1 MHRYRGFTLI
11 ELLIVMFVMALLAS
25 VSLPDF
31 SAMLENKRSD
41 TTIKRL
47 AQGIEFARVSA
58 ITTGSL
64 VTLCRS
70 SDGTECGGN
79 WQEGILIFTDSN
91 GDRVI
96 NHQDRILRHLTFAG
110 LPGTLRWRAFQ
121 NRQYLQ
127 ITSQGF
133 TRYQNGNFTYCPSP
147 NQLQFARQLIINR
160 SARVRFAMDSDGDG
174 FREDSRGR
182 RIDCS

>member
-1 MHRYRGFTLI
+1 MHDYRGYTLL
-11 ELLIVMFVMALLAS
+11 ELLIVMLVMALLAS

-41 TTIKRL
+41 TNIKRL
-47 AQGIEFARVSA
+47 AQAVEFARVSA
-58 ITTGSL
+58 ITAGSL

-70 SDGTECGGN
+70 SDGMGCGGN
-79 WQEGILIFTDSN
+79 WQEGILIFTDTN
-91 GDRVI
+91 GDRVL
-96 NHQDRILRHLTFAG
+96 NQQDRILRHLTFPDLA
-110 LPGTLRWRAFQ
+110 GTLRWRAFQ

-133 TRYQNGNFTYCPSP
+133 TRYQNGNFTYCPP
-147 NQLQFARQLIINR
+147 TGQLQYARQLIINR